1 MFSPV
6 YRITPAIT
14 KALMSIEAD
23 RQAVSD
29 LPIDVTVLA
38 SLRETA
44 RLVSTHYSTQ
54 IEGNRLTQAQVKEAI
69 AGARFPGKERDELEV
84 RHHYRALEEME
95 RLAAAGEPLAEGQ
108 LRRLHGL
115 VMTGQSKPTP
125 YRDGQNVIRNS
136 RTQEIVYMP
145 PEAKAVPGLMSD
157 LVEWINQQLNEGDLP
172 VPVIAA
178 LAHYQF
184 ATIHP
189 YYDGNGRTARLLANL
204 ILHKAGYGLKGIYSL
219 DEYYARNLAGY
230 YAGLTIG
237 PSHNYHLGRAEADT
251 TGFLD
256 FFCVG
261 MADAF
266 SAVRAQAAKAA
277 KRGAQDQSG
286 LLRNLDPR
294 ERRLLELFRRNGT
307 ATAAEIANHLKLS
320 HRTVVGLCRS
330 WLKTGFLEL
339 QNRSRKNR
347 AYRLGQAYLT
357 LIE

>member
-23 RQAVSD
+23 RQVVSD

-136 RTQEIVYMP
+136 RTREIVYMP

-157 LVEWINQQLNEGDLP
+157 LV
-172 VPVIAA
+172 
-178 LAHYQF
+178 
-184 ATIHP
+184 
-189 YYDGNGRTARLLANL
+189 
-204 ILHKAGYGLKGIYSL
+204 
-219 DEYYARNLAGY
+219 
-230 YAGLTIG
+230 
-237 PSHNYHLGRAEADT
+237 
-251 TGFLD
+251 
-256 FFCVG
+256 
-261 MADAF
+261 
-266 SAVRAQAAKAA
+266 

>member
-1 MFSPV
+1 
-6 YRITPAIT
+6 
-14 KALMSIEAD
+14 MSIEAD

-38 SLRETA
+38 GLRETA

-54 IEGNRLTQAQVKEAI
+54 IEGNRLTQAQVKAAV

-95 RLAAAGEPLAEGQ
+95 RLAAAGRPLTEGQ

-136 RTQEIVYMP
+136 RTREIVYMP

-157 LVEWINQQLNEGDLP
+157 LVKWINQQLDEGDLP

-219 DEYYARNLAGY
+219 DEYYARNLAG
-230 YAGLTIG
+230 
-237 PSHNYHLGRAEADT
+237 
-251 TGFLD
+251 
-256 FFCVG
+256 
-261 MADAF
+261 
-266 SAVRAQAAKAA
+266 
-277 KRGAQDQSG
+277 
-286 LLRNLDPR
+286 
-294 ERRLLELFRRNGT
+294 
-307 ATAAEIANHLKLS
+307 
-320 HRTVVGLCRS
+320 
-330 WLKTGFLEL
+330 
-339 QNRSRKNR
+339 
-347 AYRLGQAYLT
+347 
-357 LIE
+357 

>member
-1 MFSPV
+1 MFQPV

-23 RQAVSD
+23 RQAVSG
-29 LPIDVTVLA
+29 LPLDVTVLA

-54 IEGNRLTQAQVKEAI
+54 IEGNRLTQWQVNEAV

-84 RHHYRALEEME
+84 RHHYRALKEME
-95 RLAAAGEPLAEGQ
+95 RLAGDGHRLTEGQ

-115 VMTGQSKPTP
+115 VMTGQFKPTP

-136 RTQEIVYMP
+136 RTREIVYMP
-145 PEAKAVPGLMSD
+145 PEARAVPGLMSD
-157 LVEWINQQLNEGDLP
+157 LVEWINQQLDQGDLP
-172 VPVIAA
+172 APLIAG

-230 YAGLTIG
+230 YAGLTVG
-237 PSHNYHLGRAEADT
+237 PSHNYHLGRAEADM

-256 FFCVG
+256 FFCAG
-261 MADAF
+261 MAEAF
-266 SAVRAQAAKAA
+266 SAVRVQAAKAA
-277 KRGAQDQSG
+277 QRGAQDQSG
-286 LLRNLDPR
+286 LLRHLDPR

-307 ATAAEIANHLKLS
+307 ASAAEIASCLKLS

-330 WLKTGFLEL
+330 WLKSGFLEL

-347 AYRLGQAYLT
+347 AYRLGNAHVV
-357 LIE
+357 LIA

>member
-1 MFSPV
+1 MFQPV

-14 KALMSIEAD
+14 KALMAIEAD
-23 RQAVSD
+23 RQIVAD
-29 LPIDVTVLA
+29 LPIDLTVLA

-54 IEGNRLTQAQVKEAI
+54 IEGNRLTQGQVKEAV
-69 AGARFPGKERDELEV
+69 AGARFPGRERDELEV
-84 RHHYRALEEME
+84 RHHYLALKQME
-95 RLAAAGEPLAEGQ
+95 RLAGEGKPLTEVQ

-115 VMTGQSKPTP
+115 VMTGQPKPTP

-136 RTQEIVYMP
+136 HTRDIVYMP
-145 PEAKAVPGLMSD
+145 PEAKEVPSLMAD
-157 LVEWINQQLNEGDLP
+157 LVKWINQELYEGDLP
-172 VPVIAA
+172 VPLIAA

-251 TGFLD
+251 TQFLD

-277 KRGAQDQSG
+277 KRGAHDQSG

-307 ATAAEIANHLKLS
+307 ASASEIASHLKLS
-320 HRTVVGLCRS
+320 QRTVVALCRA
-330 WLKTGFLEL
+330 WLRTGFLEL
-339 QNRSRKNR
+339 QNSSRKNR
-347 AYRLGQAYLT
+347 AYRLGIIYVD
-357 LIE
+357 LIA